1 MPIFINNGQP
11 QQQVN
16 ANILSTTAPY
26 LVICSKK
33 KDLHDW
39 KGISF
44 KFQWNAFISSVFVLR
59 KMIDSNHNERF
70 KVRIEPLEAAFRVLI
85 LKDQGSLPIES
96 SYMELSRR
104 RR

>member
-1 MPIFINNGQP
+1 
-11 QQQVN
+11 
-16 ANILSTTAPY
+16 
-26 LVICSKK
+26 
-33 KDLHDW
+33 
-39 KGISF
+39 
-44 KFQWNAFISSVFVLR
+44 
-59 KMIDSNHNERF
+59 MIDSNHNERF